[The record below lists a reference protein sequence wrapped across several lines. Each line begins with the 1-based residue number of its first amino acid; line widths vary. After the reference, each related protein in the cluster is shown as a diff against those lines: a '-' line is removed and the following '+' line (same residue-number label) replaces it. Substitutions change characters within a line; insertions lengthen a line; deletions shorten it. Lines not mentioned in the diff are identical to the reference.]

1 MKGECVSLQRRE
13 SVKVERENSR
23 EILVDGRGG
32 GGLREIN
39 PYILN
44 ETNKHIL
51 NPEQNIPRAANHVH
65 ADEWRQRELLPYKSK
80 TK

>member
-1 MKGECVSLQRRE
+1 MGGE
-13 SVKVERENSR
+13 
-23 EILVDGRGG
+23 G

-65 ADEWRQRELLPYKSK
+65 ADEWRQQELLPYKSK
-80 TK
+80 TKWKEELYVPAQAQPVHRKEELVL